1 MPFIKRL
8 LMYLTSFIALRKE
21 DIWLPSFPRAGST
34 WVRFLFS
41 NLISLSELDGQIVDY
56 IFVAENMPSLGRSNL
71 FKSWNYK
78 SLPRFIKTHRPH
90 YRFLFDTPERVFY
103 IIRDPR
109 DIMVS
114 FFHYRKAI
122 QGNPFQ
128 GGFTEFVRH
137 PQFGL
142 RACIS
147 HYVSWLPY
155 ITHLICYEKMKQDT
169 SSELSKTIHKLG
181 LQIHEENIDL
191 AVKRSSLK
199 NMKTFQKNSG
209 LANPQSLEEG
219 FLVARKGEINQWSAY
234 FSNDDIRLYRQ
245 ICEELTFRLY
255 D

>member
-8 LMYLTSFIALRKE
+8 LMYLTGLIALREE

-41 NLISLSELDGQIVDY
+41 NLISLTELDGQIVDY
-56 IFVAENMPSLGRSNL
+56 KIADEIMPSLGRSNL

-78 SLPRFIKTHRPH
+78 SLPRFIKTHRPY
-90 YRFLFDTPERVFY
+90 YRFLFDIPERVFY

-128 GGFTEFVRH
+128 GSFTEFIRH

-147 HYVSWLPY
+147 HYVSWLPH
-155 ITHLICYEKMKQDT
+155 ITHLICYEKMKQDAP
-169 SSELSKTIHKLG
+169 SELRKTIHKLG
-181 LQIHEENIDL
+181 LQIHEKTIDL
-191 AVKRSSLK
+191 AVKRSSLIK
-199 NMKTFQKNSG
+199 MRTFQTKSG
-209 LANPQSLEEG
+209 LAGPQYLEEG
-219 FLVARKGEINQWSAY
+219 FLVARKGETNQWPAY
-234 FSNDDIRLYRQ
+234 FSDDDIRLYRQ